1 MIWKKDILT
10 IFFATYYLQ
19 NVINDGEKEE
29 NFPIIKII
37 IIKNYPFKIN
47 SDNKLSRI
55 YIVIVIN

>member
-1 MIWKKDILT
+1 MIWKKDILM

-29 NFPIIKII
+29 NFPITKII